1 MSFEKIQQEDRR
13 YQILYMLSKEPD
25 YAMNDDLM
33 QKALKM
39 IGHGV
44 DPDLL
49 KADLHWLQ
57 MQGLIKN
64 SEVGRFIVSKINRRG
79 ISVAEGDA
87 FIPGISRSTPE
98 E

>member
-1 MSFEKIQQEDRR
+1 MSLAQIQKEDRR
-13 YQILYMLSKEPD
+13 YQILYLLSKEPD
-25 YAMNDDLM
+25 YAMNDILM
-33 QKALKM
+33 HKALKM

-49 KADLHWLQ
+49 KSDLHWLE

-64 SEVGRFIVSKINRRG
+64 ESVGSFTVSKINRRG
-79 ISVAEGDA
+79 VSVAEGDA